1 MKLNVEL
8 QPEANHH
15 GEAPQM
21 AHDIPSGKGK
31 GVARE
36 NGDRT
41 PIDVLV
47 ANRLRSLRTEKKL
60 TLQQLAAQTGIA
72 PSFLSR
78 VENYKASP
86 PLASLSRLAD
96 ALGVEIDT
104 LFRQDTAPQLIA
116 RTSKPQRRR
125 MKSAMRPGYQYEL
138 LAHVMRGKL
147 MEPFVVQLP
156 AGKRPLPGTH
166 SGEEFMYVLKGESV
180 LLYGKD
186 EHRMRA
192 GDAVYYNAA
201 VPHVSYA
208 AGNKPCELL
217 VVISSRDYLY
227 HGDLERLLGKLE
239 NNER

>member
-8 QPEANHH
+8 QPISPLLGVAQ
-15 GEAPQM
+15 QM
-21 AHDIPSGKGK
+21 AHAILSGKST

-36 NGDRT
+36 SGNRT

-47 ANRLRSLRTEKKL
+47 ANRLRSLRVEKKL

-96 ALGVEIDT
+96 ALGVKIDT
-104 LFRQDTAPQLIA
+104 LFRRDHPAPQLIA

-125 MKSAMRPGYQYEL
+125 MKSALRPGYQYEL
-138 LAHVMRGKL
+138 LAHAMHGKL

-156 AGKRPLPGTH
+156 PGKRPPLGTH
-166 SGEEFMYVLKGESV
+166 SGERSV
-180 LLYGKD
+180 TSSKANPRCCCTARD
-186 EHRMRA
+186 EHRMACRRC
-192 GDAVYYNAA
+192 
-201 VPHVSYA
+201 H
-208 AGNKPCELL
+208 LL
-217 VVISSRDYLY
+217 QRHRSACVLCHRQ
-227 HGDLERLLGKLE
+227 
-239 NNER
+239 